1 MDISLSCWVNLICAK
16 LKPRSG
22 IQKAILSKS
31 NFLKRKFIPTQY
43 SILCGFNKGCTTIGR
58 WSENNR
64 NSHKIAIFGCFG
76 RLPLFCVDFSR
87 LWRFTDYLT
96 TSSQI
101 RIPLLL
107 GVEKCIFEKF
117 NFPHTTSPLD
127 WWFLPFI
134 FLGSLPAAQE
144 HINCSQFIQTLWRF
158 ILFLTLSGTHFKDSK
173 SYRSNYTL
181 FSSHLIKLEAKT
193 KRNWKAAKMNF
204 IESAELDNKA
214 VCYRTIF
221 GFREMCSILRRLLFT
236 NLIEMCGV
244 VKRIAWF
251 AIESMANR
259 ASIQKTAVWYI
270 NNNQRK

>member
-58 WSENNR
+58 WSENNG

-96 TSSQI
+96 TSSQN

-134 FLGSLPAAQE
+134 FLGSLPAAQAA
-144 HINCSQFIQTLWRF
+144 HKLFAIHTNTLTLYF
-158 ILFLTLSGTHFKDSK
+158 ILNIEWYSFQGQQIVPIQLHTFFQPLNQIGSK
-173 SYRSNYTL
+173 N
-181 FSSHLIKLEAKT
+181 
-193 KRNWKAAKMNF
+193 
-204 IESAELDNKA
+204 
-214 VCYRTIF
+214 
-221 GFREMCSILRRLLFT
+221 
-236 NLIEMCGV
+236 
-244 VKRIAWF
+244 
-251 AIESMANR
+251 
-259 ASIQKTAVWYI
+259 
-270 NNNQRK
+270 